1 MHTVILPHALPRA
14 LDDAPASCAVLSLD
28 CFDTLLWR
36 TTHAPSDV
44 FVDVGAA
51 GGTSQQRRWAESH
64 ARSRSALH
72 RQSNEAAL
80 ADIYEMLLPNASAQ
94 MREAAME
101 AELAAEARHC
111 FAFAPT
117 VALMRAAKNR
127 GLKVVIVSDTY
138 LSRDQLD
145 WLITTAAGTEV
156 RALIDQI
163 FCSSEFGVA
172 KPEGLFAHVVKAL
185 GVPPATV
192 LHIGDNVVA
201 DFQAPQRLGIP
212 ARHLMQFSVETQQR
226 LRMEAAA
233 GAVLHA
239 GVREVAAYQLHRA
252 SVSLVEP
259 QLSDAASRLGFSVI
273 GPVLTAFD
281 RWLREEVQSIRA
293 STDGCV
299 HLHFL
304 MRDGY
309 LPHAVF
315 HAAGA
320 MDGVRT
326 AALEISRFTA
336 TASSFINPTVID
348 RFLERELGAGDYQGI
363 ARQLLFDERETQAL
377 LGKPAGS
384 KAQCATFLA
393 NVRLAKNTNKILAR
407 SAAFGERLLRHVR
420 SASDPRPGDTVVL
433 VDLGYGGT
441 VQSSIEP
448 LLARALQVG
457 VTGRYLLLREQ
468 ELTGHEKRGLLD
480 TRHYDLQTLNALCSN
495 AAALEQL
502 CTAAQGSAVDY
513 RDDGTPV
520 RNESGIKAR
529 QSDIR
534 ASVQQGCVRFAI
546 EHCDAVLR
554 LPAAIT
560 AGEERQAA
568 AATLARYM
576 FLPQQGEVE
585 VLRQFEHD
593 VNLGGGETVPLFD
606 AALAERDLR
615 REGMFYVKEAERMYV
630 PAELQ
635 MHGLPFSLSL
645 LTQRRFDLD
654 LRRADFRGSSL
665 SLPIIVADGR
675 EVSTTHVEAHR
686 THDGFFAAAIPVGAS
701 RYAIGVQFGRLYQWV
716 EVLSAS
722 FQPARCLAED
732 GGKPGKRPVISASP
746 TLDGIEAVSDNLMRC
761 DEATGFM
768 MVPPPPPTGEA
779 LVLTVVFRPIVA
791 RQPTTPETPGRV
803 AAVSGVRS

>member
-1 MHTVILPHALPRA
+1 MHTTILPHALSRA
-14 LDDAPASCAVLSLD
+14 LSDAPVSCAVLSLD

-44 FVDVGAA
+44 FVDIGAA

-80 ADIYEMLLPNASAQ
+80 ADIYEMLLPNASAHE
-94 MREAAME
+94 REEAIM

-111 FAFAPT
+111 FAFEPT
-117 VALMRAAKNR
+117 VALMQAAKQQ

-138 LSRDQLD
+138 FSRDQLD
-145 WLITTAAGTEV
+145 WLITTAVGTEV

-185 GVPPATV
+185 GAAPAAI

-201 DFQAPQRLGIP
+201 DFDAPRRQGIP
-212 ARHLMQFSVETQQR
+212 ARHLVQFSAETQQR
-226 LRMEAAA
+226 LRMEAAV
-233 GAVLHA
+233 GAVLHTGA
-239 GVREVAAYQLHRA
+239 REVAAYQPHRA
-252 SVSLVEP
+252 AASLTEP
-259 QLSDAASRLGFSVI
+259 QVGDAATLLGFSVI
-273 GPVLTAFD
+273 GPVLATFD
-281 RWLREEVQSIRA
+281 RWLREEVRSIQA
-293 STDGCV
+293 STNGRV

-304 MRDGY
+304 MRDGH

-315 HAAGA
+315 EAAGV
-320 MDGVRT
+320 MEGVST
-326 AALEISRFTA
+326 AAVEVSRFTA
-336 TASSFINPTVID
+336 TASSFVDRAIID
-348 RFLERELGAGDYQGI
+348 RFLERELGAGDYRGI
-363 ARQLLFDERETQAL
+363 ARQLLFDVRETQGL
-377 LGKPAGS
+377 LGKPAS
-384 KAQCATFLA
+384 VKAQSATFLA
-393 NVRLAKNTNKILAR
+393 NVRLPKNINKILAR

-420 SASDPRPGDTVVL
+420 GASDPQPGDTIVL

-441 VQSSIEP
+441 VQSCIEP
-448 LLARALQVG
+448 LLARAFQVV

-480 TRHYDLQTLNALCSN
+480 TRHYSLQTLNALCSN

-502 CTAAQGSAVDY
+502 CTVAQGSVVDY
-513 RDDGTPV
+513 RDDGKPV
-520 RNESGIKAR
+520 RTESGIKAR

-534 ASVQQGCVRFAI
+534 ARVQQGCVRYAV
-546 EHCDAVLR
+546 EHRDPVLR
-554 LPAAIT
+554 VPATMT

-568 AATLARYM
+568 AATLARFM
-576 FLPQQGEVE
+576 FLPQPGEVE

-593 VNLGGGETVPLFD
+593 INLGGGETVPLFD
-606 AALAERDLR
+606 AALAEQDLR

-654 LRRADFRGSSL
+654 LRRADFRGSGVL
-665 SLPIIVADGR
+665 LPIIVADGR

-686 THDGFFAAAIPVGAS
+686 THDGFFAATIPVGAS
-701 RYAIGVQFGRLYQWV
+701 RYAIGVQFGRLYEWV
-716 EVLSAS
+716 EVQLAS
-722 FQPARCLAED
+722 FQPARSPAED
-732 GGKPGKRPVISASP
+732 SGKPGNCPFISALP
-746 TLDGIEAVSDNLMRC
+746 TLEGIEAVSGNLMRC

-803 AAVSGVRS
+803 AAVAGVRS